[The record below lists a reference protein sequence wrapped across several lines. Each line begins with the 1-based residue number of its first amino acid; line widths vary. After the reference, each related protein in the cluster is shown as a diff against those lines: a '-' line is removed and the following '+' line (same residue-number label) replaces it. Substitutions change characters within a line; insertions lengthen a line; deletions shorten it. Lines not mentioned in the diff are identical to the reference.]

1 MSDENADSA
10 PMRLFC
16 SDIDGTL
23 LGKADAARAFE
34 YTWEA
39 LPEESRPLLVYN
51 TGRLLDDLQRLIKK
65 GRLLKPDYAIC
76 GVGTVVYDFKNEQ
89 HLKDFSVVLEEGWD
103 RAVAEEVVREVLPNA
118 TKQPD
123 HYQTPYKSSWYVNMC
138 GEETIASLEEHLKA
152 RELAT
157 NIVYSS
163 GRDLD
168 VLPKFADKGNALSWL
183 LKHLEIPRK
192 QCLVAGDS
200 GNDTAMFLKRG
211 VRGIVVANAQPEL
224 LERTVGRPEV
234 YRAEGFCADGVLE
247 GLIHFGVIEN
257 IIEGQP
263 GEAMDHAPEIQ
274 HLLQEEKTSPLGER
288 ELRFIREGYE
298 AALDGLRRNITPK
311 GFSACSLEDNSTTGT
326 DANYRSVWARDG
338 SITICGTIE
347 LEDEDIR
354 QCQRATLETLLSCV
368 SPPGQIPAN
377 VNLDTGQP
385 DYSGVGGICSID
397 SGLWVVIA
405 FAEYIRKT
413 QDYGFLRDH
422 MEVLQ
427 KVMDW
432 LSAQDSNNDALL
444 EIPEAGDWTDLF
456 GRSYHVLV
464 DEVLWFRANIA
475 FGRLLE
481 TLGDWQ
487 RAGDYLRWAGTIKK
501 AILRDFWPST
511 RMTADMHYTFAD
523 SQLGMGDTSY
533 LLAQITPFDHDW
545 RCDILGNCLA
555 SLFNVLD
562 HDRAQTALRFMWG
575 SGVNEPFPAA
585 NLYPVVQAGD
595 PNWKSYYTVNLL
607 NLPHHYHNG
616 GIWPFVGGIW
626 VRFLNRLGLHDLACD
641 QLVKL
646 AELNKTGVHHE
657 WEFNEWAH
665 GTTGKPMGKAYQ
677 AWSCSEFIAACLEL
691 NLWD

>member
-1 MSDENADSA
+1 MGDEKANSA
-10 PMRLFC
+10 PVKVFC

-34 YTWEA
+34 HSWES
-39 LPEESRPLLVYN
+39 LPKRKRPLLVYN

-65 GRLLKPDYAIC
+65 GRLLIPDFAIC
-76 GVGTVVYDFKNEQ
+76 GVGTVVYDFRKEQ
-89 HLKDFSVVLEEGWD
+89 HIKDFSVVLDEGWD
-103 RAVAEEVVREVLPNA
+103 RAAAEEVVREIFPDVH
-118 TKQPD
+118 KQPD
-123 HYQTPYKSSWYVNMC
+123 YYQTPYKTSWYAHID
-138 GEETIASLEEHLKA
+138 EEQDVPRLEDALKS
-152 RELAT
+152 RGLAT
-157 NIVYSS
+157 NVVYSS

-183 LKHLEIPRK
+183 LKHLKIPRE

-200 GNDTAMFLKRG
+200 GNDTAMFLKKG
-211 VRGIVVANAQPEL
+211 VRGIVVGNAQPEL
-224 LERTVGRPEV
+224 LERTVGHPGV
-234 YRAEGFCADGVLE
+234 FRAEGFCADGVLE
-247 GLIHFGVIEN
+247 GLQHFGVIKD
-257 IIEGQP
+257 IIEAQQ

-274 HLLQEEKTSPLGER
+274 HLLHEEKTTPLGER
-288 ELRFIREGYE
+288 ELRFVREAYE
-298 AALDGLRRNITPK
+298 AAIAGIRRNITPK
-311 GFSACSLEDNSTTGT
+311 GFSACSLEDNITTGT

-347 LEDEDIR
+347 LEDPDIR
-354 QCQRATLETLLSCV
+354 ACQRATLETLLGCV

-397 SGLWVVIA
+397 SGLWVIIA
-405 FAEYIRKT
+405 FSEYVRAT
-413 QDYGFLRDH
+413 QDYDFLRDY
-422 MEVLQ
+422 MPVLQ

-432 LSAQDSNNDALL
+432 LSAHDSNNDALL

-456 GRSYHVLV
+456 GRSYHVMA
-464 DEVLWFRANIA
+464 DEVIWFRANIA

-481 TLGDWQ
+481 TLGDWR

-501 AILRDFWPST
+501 AILRSFWPSIHH
-511 RMTADMHYTFAD
+511 AGELHYTFAD

-545 RCDILGNCLA
+545 RCDVFGNCLA

-562 HDRAQTALRFMWG
+562 HERAETAFRFMWG
-575 SGVNEPFPAA
+575 SGVADPFPAR

-607 NLPHHYHNG
+607 NLPNHYHNG

-626 VRFLNRLGLHDLACD
+626 VRFLKRLGLHDLACE

-646 AELNKTGVHHE
+646 AEVNRAGVNHE

-665 GTTGKPMGKAYQ
+665 GITGKPMGKAYQ
-677 AWSCSEFIAACLEL
+677 AWSCSEFIAACHDL